1 MASAIERP
9 LTESTDMASL
19 DDILSAQ
26 KNGVVALN
34 SIANYDGLRNGYFGT
49 TNTKEIAAATTKV
62 IKQSSG
68 WLATISVI
76 ASGSTTGYIY
86 DTNNASLLTG
96 NRIYAIPSTLAIGIY
111 QIQIPF
117 ATGLTIVTG
126 TGSIVS
132 LTYT

>member
-34 SIANYDGLRNGYFGT
+34 SIANYDGLRTGYYGN

-62 IKQSSG
+62 IKTSSG

-76 ASGSTTGYIY
+76 AAGSTTGDYSGGIRQ
-86 DTNNASLLTG
+86 TVQKALLKFRQVKSSVRLFVYEIILKSPG
-96 NRIYAIPSTLAIGIY
+96 GPEL
-111 QIQIPF
+111 
-117 ATGLTIVTG
+117 
-126 TGSIVS
+126 
-132 LTYT
+132 